1 MKTKKNI
8 LSLIVLFTLLTFTAC
23 NSDSNSN
30 DDDNNNNSSDSKIT
44 LKIDNGTETVY
55 TNITAAVVG
64 DKIMIGGHDADSD
77 IQIIVDN
84 DISEGTYNN
93 SEIGMTHGVNS
104 LAIFGSVTN
113 MTSLSFIVS
122 SHDTSAKHIKGT
134 FSLNYDDNQ
143 NASTHSATGTYNIYY
158 TSL

>member
-1 MKTKKNI
+1 MKTTKTI

-23 NSDSNSN
+23 NSDSN
-30 DDDNNNNSSDSKIT
+30 DDDNNNSSDSKIT
-44 LKIDNGTETVY
+44 LKIDNGAETVY
-55 TNITAAVVG
+55 TTVTAAVLG

-113 MTSLSFIVS
+113 MTSLSFVVS

-143 NASTHSATGTYNIYY
+143 NTSTHSATGTYNIYY

>member
-1 MKTKKNI
+1 MKTTKTI

-23 NSDSNSN
+23 KSDSN

-44 LKIDNGTETVY
+44 LKIDNGAETVY
-55 TNITAAVVG
+55 TTVTAAVLG

-93 SEIGMTHGVNS
+93 
-104 LAIFGSVTN
+104 
-113 MTSLSFIVS
+113 
-122 SHDTSAKHIKGT
+122 
-134 FSLNYDDNQ
+134 
-143 NASTHSATGTYNIYY
+143 
-158 TSL
+158 